1 MKTPGT
7 KLTKVF
13 WFFFSKKNCF
23 LTFFL
28 SAGIAAAQPN
38 PALIAQGKYLAQ
50 AGDCAACHTAPGGA
64 AFAGGLAIA
73 SPIGTIYSTNITPD
87 QNTGIGAWSYD
98 DFARLMRTGKTK
110 QGYIVYPAM
119 PYPSYSRL
127 TDADLHA
134 LYAYFMLG
142 VPPVAQ
148 ADRRPHIPWPLS
160 IRWPLHI
167 WAWVFAPSPQPFV
180 PAPGQDAEIA
190 RGAYLVEGL
199 GHCGACHTPRAL
211 TLQEVSLTGDHPSF
225 LSGGAPIDGWVPP
238 DLRSDN
244 VTGLGRWSVDDIVS
258 FLKTGSNANTAAFGG
273 MAPVIHDSTQY
284 LSDAD
289 LHAIAAYL
297 KSLPGTS
304 DARYVYD
311 NSETVALNSGDASK
325 PGAKIYLASCDA
337 CHDSNGQGYAHAFPA
352 LAGNPVVV
360 SDDPS
365 SVINIILS
373 GARRPVS
380 EAAPSALVMPSLA
393 WKLDD
398 QQVADVASFIRSSW
412 GNNAPAVTADQ
423 VARLRKVYKPV
434 PDTELSP

>member
-1 MKTPGT
+1 
-7 KLTKVF
+7 
-13 WFFFSKKNCF
+13 
-23 LTFFL
+23 
-28 SAGIAAAQPN
+28 
-38 PALIAQGKYLAQ
+38 
-50 AGDCAACHTAPGGA
+50 
-64 AFAGGLAIA
+64 
-73 SPIGTIYSTNITPD
+73 
-87 QNTGIGAWSYD
+87 
-98 DFARLMRTGKTK
+98 
-110 QGYIVYPAM
+110 
-119 PYPSYSRL
+119 
-127 TDADLHA
+127 
-134 LYAYFMLG
+134 
-142 VPPVAQ
+142 
-148 ADRRPHIPWPLS
+148 
-160 IRWPLHI
+160 
-167 WAWVFAPSPQPFV
+167 
-180 PAPGQDAEIA
+180 
-190 RGAYLVEGL
+190 
-199 GHCGACHTPRAL
+199 
-211 TLQEVSLTGDHPSF
+211 
-225 LSGGAPIDGWVPP
+225 
-238 DLRSDN
+238 
-244 VTGLGRWSVDDIVS
+244 
-258 FLKTGSNANTAAFGG
+258 